1 MHASVHFSLQI
12 SSSRE
17 GEGLGGV
24 DELELDS
31 IARVVDK
38 DQEGGL
44 AEENG

>member
-1 MHASVHFSLQI
+1 VRI

-17 GEGLGGV
+17 VEGLGEV
-24 DELELDS
+24 VELELDS
-31 IARVVDK
+31 IARAMDK